1 MKRNVFI
8 LLIICLLS
16 LVRVVEAQ
24 EVIESDT
31 IYTTQEHA
39 QPTDDKRRVVTNP
52 FWDNWFLN
60 AGPTVS
66 YYIGDYHSDGST
78 GRRFSPGFYVSLGK
92 WITPGFGLMAQF
104 NGLQA
109 RGSSHETNPFTV
121 GGPYTNSDGTIWYKS
136 TMKFTDVS
144 IQALINL
151 NNVIWG
157 YKPGRRHRVHLAGGF
172 GWLHHYDM
180 AYDQSNQYSGH
191 IEVNYEYHF
200 KPGWAFQTK
209 LYVIGMET
217 NFDDV
222 FSDRHGHADVW
233 DAMFGAGVGISYY
246 FNKREWDRCNSC
258 PQDIIYINKKINQI
272 RADCPKT
279 ETGVL
284 EFYVFYPNNYSGC
297 NDAPTVADAR
307 VNSIDYLV
315 SGIYTQKRFSDTD
328 VVNSLLGNERA
339 LSDLETSDIATVNAT
354 QLDNNM
360 FRGYEMSSTPLSRI
374 MTAEEMQ
381 AFKDKEGYY
390 YAPIYSEV
398 TGNSGEMNKWGY
410 RVDPSTAG
418 QRLANKKENYDDV
431 QSYQLNA
438 HQGLKIVKEY
448 TTEEDVPVTLC
459 SLADFYAAVSGNT
472 GYIRQFTDSAMVDKV
487 NGILN
492 GDNIVMIEVSGLA
505 TSQDNN
511 KKQEVGVERNERLAT
526 DRATSVMNWMKQ
538 MDCFKDADNKFIMQK
553 GSNLVKKV
561 KDKSVNSLDS
571 KLNRSARVRIIY
583 TYTR

>member
-1 MKRNVFI
+1 MFKIIMPVYNAEEYLEKAVDSIINQTLSFKDNVVIHLIDDSSSDGSLELCNKYKEQYPDNFIVTHFEENQGVSAVRNYGIKMCKNEKNVIVGFVDSDDYLDNKALETVWNFFENHKDI
-8 LLIICLLS
+8 Q
-16 LVRVVEAQ
+16 LVTSEIYHFGARNDEHKSNWRFEEREVVNIKEDFNYPQ
-24 EVIESDT
+24 
-31 IYTTQEHA
+31 
-39 QPTDDKRRVVTNP
+39 
-52 FWDNWFLN
+52 
-60 AGPTVS
+60 
-66 YYIGDYHSDGST
+66 YYIGGVFLKDKALRSLKFDVNMD
-78 GRRFSPGFYVSLGK
+78 FWEDAMAINKVILKLGK
-92 WITPGFGLMAQF
+92 YGLAKGAIYYYRKME
-104 NGLQA
+104 NE
-109 RGSSHETNPFTV
+109 SSLVDKAWRKKER
-121 GGPYTNSDGTIWYKS
+121 YTTFLEDGYKRL
-136 TMKFTDVS
+136 MKF
-144 IQALINL
+144 
-151 NNVIWG
+151 
-157 YKPGRRHRVHLAGGF
+157 
-172 GWLHHYDM
+172 
-180 AYDQSNQYSGH
+180 
-191 IEVNYEYHF
+191 
-200 KPGWAFQTK
+200 
-209 LYVIGMET
+209 
-217 NFDDV
+217 
-222 FSDRHGHADVW
+222 
-233 DAMFGAGVGISYY
+233 
-246 FNKREWDRCNSC
+246 
-258 PQDIIYINKKINQI
+258 
-272 RADCPKT
+272 
-279 ETGVL
+279 
-284 EFYVFYPNNYSGC
+284 
-297 NDAPTVADAR
+297 
-307 VNSIDYLV
+307 
-315 SGIYTQKRFSDTD
+315 
-328 VVNSLLGNERA
+328 SLLRKFKVVPYIQYVVAYHLRLFLLEGNRE
-339 LSDLETSDIATVNAT
+339 VV
-354 QLDNNM
+354 M
-360 FRGYEMSSTPLSRI
+360 EMVPE
-374 MTAEEMQ
+374 EEMQ

-398 TGNSGEMNKWGY
+398 TGNPGEMNKWGY